1 MTSTQLLSDAD
12 LPAPPGA
19 RYFEHYVPGS
29 TYEFGHVGVSEEE
42 IVEFARRWDPQT
54 IHDDPELAAVG
65 PFGGLIASG
74 VQTLALTMRMYVD
87 HYVSHVASLASPG
100 IDELR
105 WPRPVRPGDTLRL
118 RVAVQAARVS
128 RTKPDRGLVHTAV
141 TTLNQDD
148 DPVMTFTAMNLFG
161 RRPEA

>member
-1 MTSTQLLSDAD
+1 MTSTHLLSDAD
-12 LPAPPGA
+12 LPTPPGD
-19 RYFEHYVPGS
+19 RYFEDYRPGS
-29 TYEFGHVGVSEEE
+29 TYEFGHVGVGEQE
-42 IVEFARRWDPQT
+42 IIDFARRYDPQT
-54 IHDDPELAAVG
+54 IHDDPVLAAAG

-74 VQTLALTMRMYVD
+74 VQTLAVTMRMYVD

-105 WPRPVRPGDTLRL
+105 WPRPVRPGDRLRM

-161 RRPEA
+161 RRPGA